1 MDMERRDIRSKECM
15 FAVHRG
21 MVDGIHISAV
31 GIYHRG
37 SVYDSIDVLGRVELS
52 TGMITQ
58 PHYDLHKGI
67 AIYGLYSGH
76 DSIYV
81 GYIDGVGAAIIEDP
95 NAFLQ
100 NLEYLEVP
108 ALYGRKKVKDIT
120 SGDLWGANEDHW
132 EFIPTQD
139 GMMVFLNG
147 SHQGRY
153 TWEDI
158 QTLIYRKYNV
168 FEML

>member
-1 MDMERRDIRSKECM
+1 M

-58 PHYDLHKGI
+58 PHYDLRRGI
-67 AIYGLYSGH
+67 AIYGLYSG
-76 DSIYV
+76 DSHSYI
-81 GYIDGVGAAIIEDP
+81 GYIDGVGAEIIEDP
-95 NAFLQ
+95 NTFLQ
-100 NLEYLEVP
+100 TIDYLTVP
-108 ALYGRKKVKDIT
+108 NLYGRKKVKDIT
-120 SGDLWGANEDHW
+120 SGDLWGMNEDHW
-132 EFIPTQD
+132 EFIPTHD
-139 GMMVFLNG
+139 GMIVFLNG
-147 SHQGRY
+147 FNQGKY
-153 TWEDI
+153 TREDI

>member
-1 MDMERRDIRSKECM
+1 MKDIRSKECM

-31 GIYHRG
+31 GIYYRG
-37 SVYDSIDVLGRVELS
+37 SVYDSVEVN
-52 TGMITQ
+52 TY
-58 PHYDLHKGI
+58 YDPHKGV

-100 NLEYLEVP
+100 SLEYLEVP

-120 SGDLWGANEDHW
+120 SGDLWGMNEDHW
-132 EFIPTQD
+132 EFIPISD
-139 GMMVFLNG
+139 GMIVFLNG
-147 SHQGRY
+147 FNQGRY
-153 TWEDI
+153 TREDI
-158 QTLIYRKYNV
+158 QTWIYKKYDP
-168 FEML
+168 FKML

>member
-1 MDMERRDIRSKECM
+1 MYVCSAPRFIDGEH
-15 FAVHRG
+15 FTAVR
-21 MVDGIHISAV
+21 IH
-31 GIYHRG
+31 HHG
-37 SVYDSIDVLGRVELS
+37 SVYDSVGVMGRVVLS

-58 PHYDLHKGI
+58 PHYDLRKGI

-95 NAFLQ
+95 NAFLRS
-100 NLEYLEVP
+100 LEYLEVP

-120 SGDLWGANEDHW
+120 SGDLWGMNEDHW
-132 EFIPTQD
+132 EFIPISD
-139 GMMVFLNG
+139 GMIVFLNG
-147 SHQGRY
+147 FNQGRY
-153 TWEDI
+153 TREDI

>member
-1 MDMERRDIRSKECM
+1 MERKDIRSKECM

-21 MVDGIHISAV
+21 MVDGIHISVV

-37 SVYDSIDVLGRVELS
+37 SVYDSVEVLGRVEFP

-58 PHYDLHKGI
+58 PHYDLRKGI
-67 AIYGLYSGH
+67 AIYGLYAGDGH
-76 DSIYV
+76 SYI
-81 GYIDGVGAAIIEDP
+81 GYIRGIGGRVIKDP
-95 NAFLQ
+95 DTFLQ

-108 ALYGRKKVKDIT
+108 ALYGRKKTKTVIT
-120 SGDLWGANEDHW
+120 GDLWGTNEDHW
-132 EFIPTQD
+132 EFMPTQD
-139 GMMVFLNG
+139 GMTVFLNG

-153 TWEDI
+153 TREDI

>member
-1 MDMERRDIRSKECM
+1 MVRKDIRSKECM

-31 GIYHRG
+31 GIYYRG
-37 SVYDSIDVLGRVELS
+37 SVYDSVEVLGRVEFP

-58 PHYDLHKGI
+58 PYYDLHKGV
-67 AIYGLYSGH
+67 AIYGLYAGDGH
-76 DSIYV
+76 SHI
-81 GYIDGVGAAIIEDP
+81 GYIRGIGGRIIKDP
-95 NAFLQ
+95 DTFLQ
-100 NLEYLEVP
+100 NVEYLEVP

-120 SGDLWGANEDHW
+120 SGDLWGTDEDRW

-139 GMMVFLNG
+139 GMTAFLNG

-153 TWEDI
+153 TQEDI

>member
-153 TWEDI
+153 TREDI

>member
-1 MDMERRDIRSKECM
+1 MNRKDIRSKECI

-31 GIYHRG
+31 GIYYRG
-37 SVYDSIDVLGRVELS
+37 LVYDSVDVQGRVELS

-58 PHYDLHKGI
+58 SHYDLHKGI
-67 AIYGLYSGH
+67 AIYELYAGDDHSYIGYVKGL
-76 DSIYV
+76 
-81 GYIDGVGAAIIEDP
+81 GARIIEDP
-95 NAFLQ
+95 KAFLR

-120 SGDLWGANEDHW
+120 TGDLWGTNEDHW
-132 EFIPTQD
+132 EFIPISE
-139 GMMVFLNG
+139 GMIVFLNG
-147 SHQGRY
+147 FNQGKY
-153 TWEDI
+153 TREDI
-158 QTLIYRKYNV
+158 QTLIYGKYNV

>member
-1 MDMERRDIRSKECM
+1 METRDIRSKECM

-21 MVDGIHISAV
+21 MVDGIHISVV
-31 GIYHRG
+31 GIYHHG

-58 PHYDLHKGI
+58 PHYDPRKGI

-100 NLEYLEVP
+100 NLEYFEVP

-153 TWEDI
+153 TREDI

>member
-1 MDMERRDIRSKECM
+1 M

-58 PHYDLHKGI
+58 PHYDPRKGI

-153 TWEDI
+153 TREDI

>member
-1 MDMERRDIRSKECM
+1 M
-15 FAVHRG
+15 FVVRRG
-21 MVDGIHISAV
+21 MVDGIHISVV

-120 SGDLWGANEDHW
+120 SGDLWGTNEDHW
-132 EFIPTQD
+132 EFIPISD
-139 GMMVFLNG
+139 GMIVFLNG
-147 SHQGRY
+147 FNQGRY
-153 TWEDI
+153 TREDI

>member
-1 MDMERRDIRSKECM
+1 MERRDIRFKECM

-37 SVYDSIDVLGRVELS
+37 LVYDSIDVLGRVELS

-67 AIYGLYSGH
+67 AIYGLYAGDGH
-76 DSIYV
+76 SYI
-81 GYIDGVGAAIIEDP
+81 GYIRGIGGRVIKDP
-95 NAFLQ
+95 DTFLQ

-120 SGDLWGANEDHW
+120 SGDLWGMNEDHW
-132 EFIPTQD
+132 EFIPISD

-153 TWEDI
+153 TREDI

>member
-1 MDMERRDIRSKECM
+1 MERKDIRSKECM

-31 GIYHRG
+31 GIYYRG
-37 SVYDSIDVLGRVELS
+37 SVYDSVEVLGRVEFP

-58 PHYDLHKGI
+58 PYYDPHKGV
-67 AIYGLYSGH
+67 AIYGLYAGDGH
-76 DSIYV
+76 SYI
-81 GYIDGVGAAIIEDP
+81 GYIRGIG
-95 NAFLQ
+95 
-100 NLEYLEVP
+100 
-108 ALYGRKKVKDIT
+108 GRKKTKTVIT
-120 SGDLWGANEDHW
+120 GDLWGTNEDRW

-139 GMMVFLNG
+139 GMTVFLNG

-153 TWEDI
+153 TREDI

>member
-1 MDMERRDIRSKECM
+1 M

-31 GIYHRG
+31 GIYYRG
-37 SVYDSIDVLGRVELS
+37 SVYDSVEVLGRVEFP

-58 PHYDLHKGI
+58 PYYDPHKGV
-67 AIYGLYSGH
+67 AIYGLYAGDGH
-76 DSIYV
+76 SYI
-81 GYIDGVGAAIIEDP
+81 GYIRGIG
-95 NAFLQ
+95 
-100 NLEYLEVP
+100 
-108 ALYGRKKVKDIT
+108 GRKKTKTVIT
-120 SGDLWGANEDHW
+120 GDLWGTNEDRW

-139 GMMVFLNG
+139 GMTVFLNG

-153 TWEDI
+153 TREDI

>member
-1 MDMERRDIRSKECM
+1 M

-21 MVDGIHISAV
+21 FINGEHFTAV

-37 SVYDSIDVLGRVELS
+37 SVYDSVEVLGRVEFP

-58 PHYDLHKGI
+58 PYYDLRKGI

-153 TWEDI
+153 TREDI

>member
-1 MDMERRDIRSKECM
+1 MTRKDIRSKECM
-15 FAVHRG
+15 FATHRG

-132 EFIPTQD
+132 EFIPIQD

-153 TWEDI
+153 TREDI

>member
-1 MDMERRDIRSKECM
+1 M

-31 GIYHRG
+31 GIYYRG
-37 SVYDSIDVLGRVELS
+37 TVYDSVEVLGRVEFP

-58 PHYDLHKGI
+58 PHYDLHKGV
-67 AIYGLYSGH
+67 AIYGLYAGDGH
-76 DSIYV
+76 SHI

-100 NLEYLEVP
+100 SLEYLEVP

-120 SGDLWGANEDHW
+120 SGDLWGMNEDHW
-132 EFIPTQD
+132 EFIPISD
-139 GMMVFLNG
+139 GMIVFLNG
-147 SHQGRY
+147 FNQGRY
-153 TWEDI
+153 TREDI
-158 QTLIYRKYNV
+158 QTWIYKKYNP
-168 FEML
+168 FKML

>member
-1 MDMERRDIRSKECM
+1 MEMKDIRSKECM

-31 GIYHRG
+31 GIYYRG
-37 SVYDSIDVLGRVELS
+37 SVYDSVEVN
-52 TGMITQ
+52 TY
-58 PHYDLHKGI
+58 YDPHKGV

-100 NLEYLEVP
+100 SLEYLEVP

-120 SGDLWGANEDHW
+120 SGDLWGMNEDHW
-132 EFIPTQD
+132 EFIPISD
-139 GMMVFLNG
+139 GMIVFLNG
-147 SHQGRY
+147 FNQGRY
-153 TWEDI
+153 TREDI
-158 QTLIYRKYNV
+158 QTWIYKKYDP
-168 FEML
+168 FKML

>member
-1 MDMERRDIRSKECM
+1 M

>member
-1 MDMERRDIRSKECM
+1 MERRDIRSKECM

>member
-1 MDMERRDIRSKECM
+1 MERKDIRSKECM

-21 MVDGIHISAV
+21 MVDGIHISTV
-31 GIYHRG
+31 GIYYRG
-37 SVYDSIDVLGRVELS
+37 TVYDSVEVLGRVEFP

-58 PHYDLHKGI
+58 PYYDPHKGV
-67 AIYGLYSGH
+67 AIYGLYAGDGH
-76 DSIYV
+76 SYIGYV
-81 GYIDGVGAAIIEDP
+81 RGIGGRVIKDP
-95 NAFLQ
+95 DTFLQ

-120 SGDLWGANEDHW
+120 SGNLWGVNEDHW
-132 EFIPTQD
+132 EFIPISD

-147 SHQGRY
+147 FHQGRY
-153 TWEDI
+153 TRKDI